1 MMGISELAEGKLGR
15 CALLVGRAPRALEPS
30 LTRASANSG
39 GAGEMS
45 ESSTIDRIVGL
56 RILAV
61 DDEPDILETI
71 VDVLDGATVDSARSY
86 QEAMALLNLDMTGIM
101 YDLAIL
107 DIMGVDGM
115 DLLTQTTN
123 RKIPTVMLTAHAMNP
138 ETLRASITGGALSY
152 LPKEELANLAEH
164 ISDVLEA
171 VERGQSTWERL
182 FNRIGGFFERAF
194 APGWKSG
201 DPEFW
206 GAYYGP
212 VM

>member
-1 MMGISELAEGKLGR
+1 
-15 CALLVGRAPRALEPS
+15 
-30 LTRASANSG
+30 
-39 GAGEMS
+39 MS
-45 ESSTIDRIVGL
+45 DPGTTDRIIGL

-71 VDVLDGATVDSARSY
+71 VDVLDGATVDCARTY
-86 QEAMALLNLDMTGIM
+86 QEAMSLLNLDLTGLM
-101 YDLAIL
+101 YDLAVL

-115 DLLTQTTN
+115 ALLDETAK

-138 ETLRASITGGALSY
+138 DTLKASISGGALSY

-171 VERGQSTWERL
+171 IERGQSTWERL
-182 FNRIGGFFERAF
+182 FNRLGNFFEKAF
-194 APGWKSG
+194 APGWRSN
-201 DPEFW
+201 DPDFW
-206 GAYYGP
+206 ASYYGP